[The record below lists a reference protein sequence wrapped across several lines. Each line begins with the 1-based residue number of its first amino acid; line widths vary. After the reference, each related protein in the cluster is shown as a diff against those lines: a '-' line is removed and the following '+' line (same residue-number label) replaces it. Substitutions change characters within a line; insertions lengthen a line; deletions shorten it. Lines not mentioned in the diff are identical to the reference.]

1 MYLLLFILRSPL
13 SFLLRRC
20 SIAPKPYHLVFRT
33 LAHLL
38 LKDSLDHMAGVW
50 WMVDE
55 EAREARES
63 LDIRG
68 FGRELKDSVVSSSN
82 SLYRNPNINLH
93 HSPPHDISV
102 PLSAVFNGS
111 EALAFRP
118 SPRRV
123 SALKGEGTNKEESLL
138 STC

>member
-1 MYLLLFILRSPL
+1 M
-13 SFLLRRC
+13 
-20 SIAPKPYHLVFRT
+20 APKPYHRVFRT

-38 LKDSLDHMAGVW
+38 LIYSLGHMAGGW

-55 EAREARES
+55 EGREARES

-68 FGRELKDSVVSSSN
+68 FGRELKDSLVSSSN
-82 SLYRNPNINLH
+82 SLYRY
-93 HSPPHDISV
+93 SPHDISV
-102 PLSAVFNGS
+102 PLLAVFSSS
-111 EALAFRP
+111 ESLAVRP

-123 SALKGEGTNKEESLL
+123 STLNGEGTNKEKNLL